1 MRTTGKLFQAETLG
15 SGMRDRRAQGCCRS
29 GSRAGP
35 GLGGG
40 SWEPGWMDSPGYA
53 LSPECARAA
62 GAQRARDESDRR
74 ALAGPPFPDSGAAC
88 VRSGV
93 TARGEKCSAPR
104 TFARVAA
111 GGRGGAGTHKT
122 TPVMAG
128 SQRSSRGVLGRSPSL
143 DTWYRH
149 LSAGN
154 TVVTAQDGSFLHRAP
169 GTSAPA
175 PCLGTVS
182 HWAGRTW
189 TQSAALPRR
198 NAATYKLRS
207 VPRSVPRGSQ
217 KQACSRA
224 GLRCP
229 CSGNPGCLL
238 APHPEATPGTGKTQE
253 ADALTGLV
261 TSRGGDALTVPLV
274 RHKKPAQPRLPASP
288 QPLGTARVR
297 EETKA
302 RVLSLQSH
310 LESGGWAP
318 LRAPLEGR
326 GLGATAPAARGW
338 GGRRHSLPT
347 AADPSYRPPPC
358 SAVLCLPQDN
368 PASHHWP
375 KHLPWS
381 SLW

>member
-1 MRTTGKLFQAETLG
+1 MWDGTQASSLCKLCSTGPGWGRALPDAPARGTFPARSRPGRPCAQPAGVPGSAWGFLGPDQRGGGRWGAVGERSSADVWREPSVRATGKLFQAETLG
-15 SGMRDRRAQGCCRS
+15 SGMRDRRAQGRCRS

-40 SWEPGWMDSPGYA
+40 SREPGWMDSPGYA

-104 TFARVAA
+104 TFARVPA

-154 TVVTAQDGSFLHRAP
+154 TVVTAQNGSFLHRAP

-175 PCLGTVS
+175 PCLETVS

-207 VPRSVPRGSQ
+207 VP
-217 KQACSRA
+217 
-224 GLRCP
+224 
-229 CSGNPGCLL
+229 
-238 APHPEATPGTGKTQE
+238 
-253 ADALTGLV
+253 
-261 TSRGGDALTVPLV
+261 
-274 RHKKPAQPRLPASP
+274 
-288 QPLGTARVR
+288 
-297 EETKA
+297 
-302 RVLSLQSH
+302 
-310 LESGGWAP
+310 
-318 LRAPLEGR
+318 
-326 GLGATAPAARGW
+326 
-338 GGRRHSLPT
+338 
-347 AADPSYRPPPC
+347 
-358 SAVLCLPQDN
+358 
-368 PASHHWP
+368 
-375 KHLPWS
+375 
-381 SLW
+381 